1 MLHAPEIVTPS
12 QNGAEYPARFDAAG
26 DTGRKR
32 TPVFSTFRTGD
43 EIFTINCGHV
53 HSKNFQVQQKS
64 GHFWALFRSLLPST
78 TEIWKSEINSVYSSP
93 PYDFPESLVKRSP
106 ASDISVRK
114 IILVTVSIQFGYN
127 NFSYS
132 SVTVI
137 KKSIISVSIQLQL
150 IN

>member
-1 MLHAPEIVTPS
+1 MIFLPNENDNFDLLI
-12 QNGAEYPARFDAAG
+12 QNTAI
-26 DTGRKR
+26 KR
-32 TPVFSTFRTGD
+32 VD
-43 EIFTINCGHV
+43 
-53 HSKNFQVQQKS
+53 
-64 GHFWALFRSLLPST
+64 HFKYLG
-78 TEIWKSEINSVYSSP
+78 V
-93 PYDFPESLVKRSP
+93 
-106 ASDISVRK
+106 SDISVRK